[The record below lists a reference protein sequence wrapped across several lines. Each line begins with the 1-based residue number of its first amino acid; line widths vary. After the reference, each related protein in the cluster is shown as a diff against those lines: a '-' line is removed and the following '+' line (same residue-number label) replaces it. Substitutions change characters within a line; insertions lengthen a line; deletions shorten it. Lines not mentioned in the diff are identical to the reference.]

1 MTIQNKEPFIVGH
14 FVDNSIEED
23 WYIILI
29 DEDKSEKTVS
39 IEEFVETENKAF
51 KVPIEEITSGI
62 VAGLKFSPALYDV
75 DLTYLTAADLND
87 EMMPYVKL
95 ETMAS
100 MFEGCDLLV
109 EANLSGLDTGNVKD
123 MKQMF
128 FGCKSLVYVNFSNI
142 NTRNVEHVRNM
153 FKGCSSLYMLDLSGL
168 DLSLVED
175 IAGMFHGCSSLEWLS
190 LYLNTDCNIEG
201 AFDGCVSLRD
211 YYGSI
216 GGHDYWCHTFDLSD
230 CPLSNE
236 SVERIVK
243 NLPEIEYYSPEDDCD
258 PEGYF
263 HNLYFSF
270 NTYIH
275 IDRGLINYALKKG
288 WNITYQ
294 IKFDYSTPL
303 DFTEINAAKLRDLSE
318 LFAMAP
324 VKHLDLAHLNT
335 SYADDFSEM
344 FDFCRH
350 LESLDLSG
358 FKTNNAV
365 MMNGIF
371 AGCESIK
378 SLDLSSF
385 DTRDVQGFED
395 MFCLCLSLSE
405 LDLSNFD
412 TSNARSM
419 YGMFYSCKNL
429 TSLHIEF
436 DAAKVRDLRGM
447 FVGCNSLANVTGFF
461 TNIKDHIDLQDCPL
475 TVDSAMLFINGLAKV
490 ENEHFILFHTN
501 TYDKLSDSRIQ
512 IANDKGWTVVRGD
525 EIHYEGK
532 TISFRMYIEGR
543 RYFKTMMYDWR
554 KYKLI
559 GPQ

>member
-14 FVDNSIEED
+14 FTDNSIEED
-23 WYIILI
+23 RYIILI

-51 KVPIEEITSGI
+51 IVPIEEITSGI
-62 VAGLKFSPALYDV
+62 VVGLKFSPALYDV
-75 DLTYLTAADLND
+75 DLTNLTTANQND
-87 EMMPYVKL
+87 EKTPPIKL

-123 MKQMF
+123 LRQMF
-128 FGCKSLVYVNFSNI
+128 CGCKSLVYVNFSNI

-175 IAGMFHGCSSLEWLS
+175 IDGMFYGCSSLEWLS
-190 LYLNTDCNIEG
+190 LYLSVDCNIKG
-201 AFDGCVSLRD
+201 AFEGCISLQD

-216 GGHDYWCHTFDLSD
+216 GGHEYNHTFDLSD
-230 CPLSNE
+230 CPLSIE
-236 SVERIVK
+236 SVARIV
-243 NLPEIEYYSPEDDCD
+243 NSLPEIEFYSPDDDCD

-270 NTYIH
+270 DTYIH
-275 IDRGLINYALKKG
+275 IDRSLINYALKKG

-294 IKFDYSTPL
+294 VKFDYNNPL
-303 DFTEINAAKLRDLSE
+303 DLTKINVFKLRNMTD

-324 VKHLDLAHLNT
+324 VKQLDLAQLNT
-335 SYADDFSEM
+335 SCVDDFSGM
-344 FDFCRH
+344 FNFCRH

-365 MMNGIF
+365 MLNEIF

-385 DTRDVQGFED
+385 DTSSVQGFES
-395 MFCLCLSLSE
+395 MFSCCFSLKE

-419 YGMFYSCKNL
+419 AGMFSSCTNL
-429 TSLHIEF
+429 TTLHIAF
-436 DAAKVRDLRGM
+436 DASKVRDLRGM
-447 FVGCNSLANVTGFF
+447 FEGCSSLTNVTGYF

-475 TVDSAMLFINGLAKV
+475 TVDSAMVFINGLAKID
-490 ENEHFILFHTN
+490 NEHFILFHNT
-501 TYDKLSDSRIQ
+501 TYDRLSDSQ
-512 IANDKGWTVVRGD
+512 IYMATDKGWTVVRGG
-525 EIHYEGK
+525 EINYEGK
-532 TISFRMYIEGR
+532 TISFRMYIGGQL
-543 RYFKTMMYDWR
+543 YFKTLMYDWK
-554 KYKLI
+554 KYKWI

>member
-14 FVDNSIEED
+14 FLDNSIEED

-190 LYLNTDCNIEG
+190 LNLNDDCSIEG

-216 GGHDYWCHTFDLSD
+216 GGHEYYSHTFDLSD
-230 CPLSNE
+230 CPLSIE
-236 SVERIVK
+236 SVNRIVK
-243 NLPEIEYYSPEDDCD
+243 SLPEIEFYSPEDDCD

-270 NTYIH
+270 DTYTH

-294 IKFDYSTPL
+294 VKFDYSKPL
-303 DFTEINAAKLRDLSE
+303 NFTKINAAALKDMTE
-318 LFAMAP
+318 LFSDAP
-324 VKHLDLAHLNT
+324 VKHLVLSKLDT

-344 FDFCRH
+344 FGSCRY

-371 AGCESIK
+371 AGCGLIK

-385 DTRDVQGFED
+385 DTSSVQGFED
-395 MFCLCLSLSE
+395 MFSCCFSLRK

-419 YGMFYSCKNL
+419 AGMFSSCKNL
-429 TSLHIEF
+429 TTLHITF
-436 DAAKVRDLRGM
+436 DVPKVRDLRAM
-447 FVGCNSLANVTGFF
+447 FKGCSSLTNVTGYF
-461 TNIKDHIDLQDCPL
+461 TNIKDDIDLQDCPL

-490 ENEHFILFHTN
+490 ENEHFILFHKT
-501 TYDKLSDSRIQ
+501 TYDKLSDSQ
-512 IANDKGWTVVRGD
+512 IYMAINKGWTVVRGG
-525 EIHYEGK
+525 EINYEGK
-532 TISFRMYIEGR
+532 TISFRGYIEGQL
-543 RYFKTMMYDWR
+543 YFKTLIYDWK
-554 KYKLI
+554 KYKWI